1 LPGVTASAI
10 RLITRNGFDWAAR
23 YTLVVNAVAALKVS
37 SCLIDGK
44 ITVCDH
50 SGVAVFGH
58 VLQRRHRDSVPD
70 EAEEIVSRSAADP
83 IETPWIVIRLRIAE
97 QWF

>member
-58 VLQRRHRDSVPD
+58 VLQRRHRTVCQTRQGNCL
-70 EAEEIVSRSAADP
+70 AFGRRSN
-83 IETPWIVIRLRIAE
+83 
-97 QWF
+97 